1 MRSAT
6 QQSEEAHVSGTAN
19 GNDLERRAEE
29 LRQIIA
35 RPSERELA
43 QAELAKV
50 ERQRAEQKLADAV
63 EAAHVRQT
71 ALRRAHGG
79 QRAALTSLV
88 ERALAE
94 ALQFRKT
101 CEQVAAAYAG
111 LLGFE
116 REDAALVDR
125 LGVDPC
131 AFPTVPAPS
140 VTPEMVEAG
149 VTLRGAL
156 NLVPER
162 RPQELRGRGI
172 GEHQIRERRNY
183 EETWGTASH
192 AIIEMVGLKEF
203 PSLTPAQRQLLEA
216 REREAAQ
223 WREQGGKMLDPSKL
237 PSSVRLGGTL

>member
-50 ERQRAEQKLADAV
+50 ERQRAEQKLAHAR

-88 ERALAE
+88 ERVLAE

-101 CEQVAAAYAG
+101 CEQGAAG
-111 LLGFE
+111 GPGPGSG
-116 REDAALVDR
+116 RKTTVHS
-125 LGVDPC
+125 
-131 AFPTVPAPS
+131 FPTRRSSDLVAR
-140 VTPEMVEAG
+140 TAG
-149 VTLRGAL
+149 
-156 NLVPER
+156 
-162 RPQELRGRGI
+162 
-172 GEHQIRERRNY
+172 
-183 EETWGTASH
+183 S
-192 AIIEMVGLKEF
+192 
-203 PSLTPAQRQLLEA
+203 A
-216 REREAAQ
+216 RH
-223 WREQGGKMLDPSKL
+223 
-237 PSSVRLGGTL
+237 